1 MSSGDGPTSKL
12 NEFRLISHDSKEVE
26 HEPVSSNRDE
36 IRIAGPKLK
45 TCTKYLKLRL
55 PIKAT
60 CSNGPT
66 RLNPKMKYYYYICIH
81 G

>member
-45 TCTKYLKLRL
+45 TCTKYLKF
-55 PIKAT
+55 KT
-60 CSNGPT
+60 TYKSN
-66 RLNPKMKYYYYICIH
+66 LF
-81 G
+81 